1 MQRRT
6 SRTSA
11 SGHDLELVADT
22 PGAPGNGEA
31 SQRDNDKGSTSA
43 TNQALISDLTHE
55 DANEIKYLT
64 GWRFY
69 FLTAA
74 LFLSTLETTIVSTSL
89 VSITDA
95 LNGFIL
101 RDWIVTSYLLTY
113 TGFLTI
119 YAKLSDVFGKKTMLL
134 LALLIFTI
142 FSGLCGATNNVVDL
156 IILRAFQGIG
166 ASGIYSMILAIAP
179 VLVPMEK
186 YAKYMG
192 IVSTVFVTASVLGPI
207 LGGVISQHSTWRWV
221 FLLNIPGG
229 VLAFVLVA
237 IFLPASEQS
246 SQLSLIKVIRSKIKR
261 SNWVRID
268 YLGIVL
274 LLAASVLLVFA
285 LEEGGTR
292 YSWNSAVI
300 ISTLIIAIVC
310 FIAFGFWEVHVEHS
324 SSKQEPVFPPSICK
338 DRICSAMLLTTC
350 FVGFPFV
357 SMVVNIPQRAQAVYG
372 MSPSQAGISL
382 LPMMLSSPAA
392 TVLSGYLTG
401 NAKIPPVYP
410 IVVAAGL
417 QVLGVGLMCSLP
429 ADSTAMPD
437 AQYGYEVLMG
447 IGFGLGLTTVL
458 TFARIVVSEA
468 NLSVMMGAL
477 TQIRVLGG
485 TVSLAICATIL
496 NNHLRPKLADIVSTE
511 QAAAIFDSV
520 SAIENL
526 NPTQQVAVRRAF
538 AEGYNM
544 QNIFMTAMAAAGLIA
559 SLFLWEKNPRKA
571 E

>member
-1 MQRRT
+1 MLHRT
-6 SRTSA
+6 SQAQEPWRDALTDSDATKTEQGPPPNNNKRSA
-11 SGHDLELVADT
+11 QATDNVLVPDQEQLAD
-22 PGAPGNGEA
+22 GN
-31 SQRDNDKGSTSA
+31 
-43 TNQALISDLTHE
+43 
-55 DANEIKYLT
+55 NETKYIK

-69 FLTAA
+69 CLTAA
-74 LFLSTLETTIVSTSL
+74 LWLSLFLSTLETTIVSTSL

-134 LALLIFTI
+134 LALLIFTV
-142 FSGLCGATNNVVDL
+142 FSGLCGATDNVVDL
-156 IILRAFQGIG
+156 IILRAFQGVG

-179 VLVPMEK
+179 VLVPMDK

-192 IVSTVFVTASVLGPI
+192 IVSTVFVTASILGPI

-221 FLLNIPGG
+221 FLLNVPGG

-237 IFLPASEQS
+237 IFLPASDQS
-246 SQLSLIKVIRSKIKR
+246 SRLSLIQAMKSKVKR
-261 SNWVRID
+261 SNWARVD

-274 LLAASVLLVFA
+274 LLSSSVLLVFA

-292 YSWNSAVI
+292 YSWNSAVV
-300 ISTLIIAIVC
+300 ISTLVIAIVF
-310 FIAFGFWEVHVEHS
+310 FIAFGAWEVYVERS
-324 SSKQEPVFPPSICK
+324 SNKQEPVFPPSICN

-382 LPMMLSSPAA
+382 LPMMLSSPVA

-401 NAKIPPVYP
+401 NAKFPPVYP
-410 IVVAAGL
+410 IVVAAAL

-429 ADSTAMPD
+429 TDSTDMPT
-437 AQYGYEVLMG
+437 AQYGYEILMG
-447 IGFGLGLTTVL
+447 LGFGLGLTTVL
-458 TFARIVVSEA
+458 SFARIVVSET
-468 NLSVMMGAL
+468 NLL
-477 TQIRVLGG
+477 
-485 TVSLAICATIL
+485 SLAICATIL
-496 NNHLRPKLADIVSTE
+496 NNHLKPSLADIVSAEELT
-511 QAAAIFDSV
+511 AILDSV
-520 SAIENL
+520 SVISSL
-526 NPTQQVAVRRAF
+526 DPTQQLAVRRVF
-538 AEGYNM
+538 AQGYNL